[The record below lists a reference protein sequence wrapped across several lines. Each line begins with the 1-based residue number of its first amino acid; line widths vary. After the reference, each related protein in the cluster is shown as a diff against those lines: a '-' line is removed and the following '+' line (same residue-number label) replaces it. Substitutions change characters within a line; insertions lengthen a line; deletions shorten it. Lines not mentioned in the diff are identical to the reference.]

1 MRLFLLCL
9 ITMMAFAANSLLNRA
24 ALAGGGIDEALFAT
38 IRLASGG
45 AMLAIL
51 CWGLRG
57 NLTLRGPARTVG
69 VLALLVYMYGFSLA
83 YNSLD
88 AGIGALMLF
97 ALVQVTMFGF
107 AVLSGEGVPARRWIG
122 AVMALAGLTALLWP
136 NTATQISLPHAASMG
151 LAGIAWGAYSLAGKR
166 AGDALQATAANFV
179 LATPFG
185 LVLWMVWPAPVPA
198 IDATISGIALA
209 LTAGAITSG
218 LGYAMWYSVLP
229 KLSASAA
236 SVAQL
241 SVPVL
246 ALLSGAMLLGETISL
261 RAAISTAIVLCG
273 IALSLAPA
281 RQENKRSSDR

>member
-1 MRLFLLCL
+1 MLGL

-57 NLTLRGPARTVG
+57 TLMLHGPARTVG
-69 VLALLVYMYGFSLA
+69 VLALLIYMYGFSLA
-83 YNSLD
+83 YNALD
-88 AGIGALMLF
+88 AGIGALILF

-107 AVLSGEGVPARRWIG
+107 AVWSGEVMPARRWIG

-136 NTATQISLPHAASMG
+136 NTTMQISLPHAAAMG
-151 LAGIAWGAYSLAGKR
+151 VAGIAWGAYSLAGKR
-166 AGDALQATAANFV
+166 AEDALQATAANFV

-185 LVLWMVWPAPVPA
+185 LALWMVWPAPAPLVE
-198 IDATISGIALA
+198 ATTPGIALA
-209 LTAGAITSG
+209 ITAGAITSG

-246 ALLSGAMLLGETISL
+246 ALLSGAVLLGETISL
-261 RAAISTAIVLCG
+261 RATLSAMTVLLG
-273 IALSLAPA
+273 IALSLVPA
-281 RQENKRSSDR
+281 RKATERSMDP